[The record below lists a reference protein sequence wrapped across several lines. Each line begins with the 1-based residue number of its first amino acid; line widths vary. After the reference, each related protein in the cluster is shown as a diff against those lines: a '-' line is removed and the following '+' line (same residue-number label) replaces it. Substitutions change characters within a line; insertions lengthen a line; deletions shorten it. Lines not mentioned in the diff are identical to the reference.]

1 MWTSFPVT
9 RVSFFPIYLGS
20 SFWFKA
26 KFRGVLERVLLK
38 DRRAPWRSG
47 KRGMERNHWF
57 ELDIW
62 GVHGSVWRIMFNCW
76 VVNWN
81 ICGNWG
87 RFSFWLI
94 LFSNGLKPPTRVFF
108 HCWSLLN
115 RCVYNFQCYVC
126 VYTLWVS
133 RHVLS
138 NFVCSPRLTSILSNS
153 TGFTF
158 AHRLFLGLLTDWQL
172 KRWSSRKCLL
182 LGMGDRIVCKC
193 FILLYQLLRL
203 ERRIPHHFFLY

>member
-1 MWTSFPVT
+1 MHIWFICIGGYSSFKT

-38 DRRAPWRSG
+38 ERRAPWRSG

-126 VYTLWVS
+126 V
-133 RHVLS
+133 
-138 NFVCSPRLTSILSNS
+138 CILS
-153 TGFTF
+153 GYPGMFYPILF
-158 AHRLFLGLLTDWQL
+158 AHHDWL
-172 KRWSSRKCLL
+172 ASYL
-182 LGMGDRIVCKC
+182 
-193 FILLYQLLRL
+193 ILLDLHLHTACFWDFW
-203 ERRIPHHFFLY
+203 RIDN